1 MSTNVK
7 LSNHVRDQIIA
18 NAMKGAFEKEKKAV
32 AKQLQ
37 DLAMA
42 CYRSQVSEEEETAAR
57 RAPVE
62 FLTMSNAV
70 TLNFRDENGSRIA
83 YYSNVDLPKI
93 VPFKRGGGTFLNISN
108 KSLVAKRDAY
118 QRAHDELEAKFDEL
132 RTSIRGMV
140 YSATTVKK
148 LLDIWPESVNFL
160 PHNLEKPAPALP
172 AVIATDLNNALKKAG
187 VKVGVIKRAAQPKG
201 GLVAVAA

>member
-7 LSNHVRDQIIA
+7 LSNHVRDQIIS

-42 CYRSQVSEEEETAAR
+42 CYRSQVSAEEEAAAR
-57 RAPVE
+57 RAPEE
-62 FLTMSNAV
+62 FLTLSNTI
-70 TLNFRDENGSRIA
+70 TLAFRDENGSRTA
-83 YYSNVDLPKI
+83 YYSSVDLPKI
-93 VPFKRGGGTFLNISN
+93 VPFKRGGGTYLTISDKKLN
-108 KSLVAKRDAY
+108 AKKDAY
-118 QRAHDELEAKFDEL
+118 EKAHAELEEKFDEL
-132 RTSIRGMV
+132 RNSIRGMV

-160 PHNLEKPAPALP
+160 PANLEKPAPALP

-187 VKVGVIKRAAQPKG
+187 VRVGVIKRAAQPKG